1 MEKVYVRFDENGRM
15 TEMMTGAE
23 PPAQDWVESP
33 ADWDQATPLRLVDGQ
48 IVVMSADE
56 VSSEQFAAAIRQA
69 EQAVRQ
75 YAAEVRAQMANHAD
89 QYQLAGWNEK
99 ARRAERVVAG
109 TGTQDDLDI
118 LQAECDRRGLN
129 ETPDQLAQKQLAKAK
144 ALAHAVAVIDGLEA
158 YALNMIEA
166 AENADELDALLAE
179 LQASAE
185 QALAELT
192 ASTAA

>member
-1 MEKVYVRFDENGRM
+1 MEKVYVKFGENGHM
-15 TEMMTGAE
+15 EAMMAGTE
-23 PPAQDWVESP
+23 PPGEGWVEAP
-33 ADWDQATPLRLVDGQ
+33 VDWDQATPLRQVNGQ

-56 VSSEQFAAAIRQA
+56 VAAEQFTAAKQQA
-69 EQAVRQ
+69 EQTVRQ
-75 YAAEVRAQMANHAD
+75 YAAGVRAQMANHAD

-109 TGTQDDLDI
+109 TGTQDDLSI

-129 ETPDQLAQKQLAKAK
+129 ETPEQLAAKQLAKAN

-166 AENADELDALLAE
+166 AESADDLDVLLID
-179 LQASAE
+179 LKTKAE
-185 QALAELT
+185 QALAELA